1 MSEIDQLTASSE
13 RFTSSE
19 CILRCAPSGLSSR
32 ESFARAF
39 AQTRA
44 FTFTLLLQLLLNT
57 TRARA
62 RAHSPDPQ
70 AREPLLLLFNTTR
83 TTSGPPSTRAAIA
96 VDGGVTDGP
105 RLRQHIVTY
114 TIGGTCRY
122 GEATTSELLCL
133 PTNAESNAHIF
144 TGKVSISHT

>member
-19 CILRCAPSGLSSR
+19 CILRCVPSGLCSR

-39 AQTRA
+39 AQKTRA

-105 RLRQHIVTY
+105 RLRQHIVY

>member
-1 MSEIDQLTASSE
+1 MRALWPLLESPSRPLAS
-13 RFTSSE
+13 
-19 CILRCAPSGLSSR
+19 
-32 ESFARAF
+32 
-39 AQTRA
+39 TRA
-44 FTFTLLLQLLLNT
+44 FTFTLLLQMLLNT

-114 TIGGTCRY
+114 TIGGTCGY